1 MLSECLKNMV
11 LIDGYFLGK
20 GSVTFESLSSVLLFL
35 SRRRKREGGFGH
47 SSERK
52 HSGLGVS

>member
-1 MLSECLKNMV
+1 MV
-11 LIDGYFLGK
+11 LIDGYFLGE
-20 GSVTFESLSSVLLFL
+20 GSVTFESLNSVLLFL